1 MQYDPSCAQAGVQ
14 FGSQLHG
21 FKPGD
26 AVKKAWEMK
35 FGFVTFGIEVQVSAH
50 YSQWFCMVK
59 GRQRGRSVGGQG
71 HLWFGTCQ
79 KYWPQ
84 CPSWIRELTGQSVP

>member
-1 MQYDPSCAQAGVQ
+1 M
-14 FGSQLHG
+14 
-21 FKPGD
+21 
-26 AVKKAWEMK
+26 
-35 FGFVTFGIEVQVSAH
+35 TFGIEVQVSAH

-79 KYWPQ
+79 KCWPK
-84 CPSWIRELTGQSVP
+84 CPTLIRALTAMSVPQLNLAEPLGCTIPQAVRRQVSSLGAKCMDLSHLLM